1 MFSILVVAWV
11 FFNGKKK
18 IKKYPHSCPQSSCG
32 YIIAFTLHLC
42 PEQTAKILLL
52 ANARTGS
59 QEYATF
65 AKINYYINFDICS
78 SLKREKNA
86 PFSPAHIDANFK
98 N

>member
-1 MFSILVVAWV
+1 VVV
-11 FFNGKKK
+11 FFFFFNF
-18 IKKYPHSCPQSSCG
+18 PLNQSSCG

-65 AKINYYINFDICS
+65 AKINHYINFDICS
-78 SLKREKNA
+78 GLEREKIHN
-86 PFSPAHIDANFK
+86 FHQHILMRIAK
-98 N
+98 L